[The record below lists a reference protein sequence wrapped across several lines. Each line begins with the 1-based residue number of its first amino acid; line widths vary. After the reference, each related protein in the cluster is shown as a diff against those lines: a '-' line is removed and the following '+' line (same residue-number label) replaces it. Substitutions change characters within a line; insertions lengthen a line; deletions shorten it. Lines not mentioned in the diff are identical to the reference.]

1 MFVYT
6 LEYLEN
12 QGVAKKELKQAFQIK
27 CFEKIFTRSHD
38 FPKKFSEKAIELC
51 KAHISD
57 GLLSFISEGPFSL
70 TVWREKTEGENH
82 QKSSQQNQFNR
93 NKIESSIPN
102 TLSNSQI
109 HSSKNVATQVV
120 TNKVVT
126 NHNYTVSSRT
136 KSAETKQE
144 INNNNLQ
151 PYQYRRTFNNTPHSS
166 IEDKNIEKLSISHK
180 LMPTKKAKR
189 TYRGIQY

>member
-38 FPKKFSEKAIELC
+38 FPKKFTEKAIELC

-57 GLLSFISEGPFSL
+57 GFLSFISEGQFSL
-70 TVWREKTEGENH
+70 TVWREKTEQENH
-82 QKSSQQNQFNR
+82 QKSSQPNQFNS
-93 NKIESSIPN
+93 NKIDSSIPN
-102 TLSNSQI
+102 NLSVSQI
-109 HSSKNVATQVV
+109 HSSKNVPTQVV
-120 TNKVVT
+120 TNKVLT
-126 NHNYTVSSRT
+126 DNNYTVSSRT
-136 KSAETKQE
+136 TSPETKQE
-144 INNNNLQ
+144 INHNNLQ
-151 PYQYRRTFNNTPHSS
+151 QYQYRRVFNDSQHSS
-166 IEDKNIEKLSISHK
+166 VEDKNIEKLSISHK